1 MAETNGKHEDP
12 NVQIA
17 HLRAQVETL
26 MNDRV
31 TPAVTEMAGRA
42 ENAVNQA
49 AGIVRDQTQMLS
61 GHVRDQPLIAI
72 LLAAGIGYLLG
83 RTTR

>member
-1 MAETNGKHEDP
+1 MADTIGRNDDP

-17 HLRAQVETL
+17 HLRAQVESL
-26 MNDRV
+26 MKDRV

-49 AGIVRDQTQMLS
+49 ASAVRDQTQALS

-72 LLAAGIGYLLG
+72 LLAAGLGYVIG
-83 RTTR
+83 RTIR